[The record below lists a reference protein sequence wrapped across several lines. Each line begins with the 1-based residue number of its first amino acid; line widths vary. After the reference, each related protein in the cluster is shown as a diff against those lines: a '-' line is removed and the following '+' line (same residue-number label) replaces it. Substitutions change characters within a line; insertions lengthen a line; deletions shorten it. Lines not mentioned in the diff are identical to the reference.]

1 MQVEPSTVDLTP
13 LRPTPGLDNSDYQTS
28 RQFTFLVSMI
38 QTVRRMH
45 DIKEACTTNDWMSDP
60 QFVALETK
68 LTVWHNGLPRDMTI
82 IWPQDDSPPW
92 LPSHFVG
99 NMHTYYH
106 LTEIMLHRPQLSV
119 SGAFADGSWKRHMLI
134 SYGAAKSMCRLQEG
148 IFQQF
153 GLPGLMCMQRGI
165 NFVIYAVLTCAL
177 IHLVSTDWSST
188 NGVANIALGGYYLTG
203 SRTQH

>member
-1 MQVEPSTVDLTP
+1 MQVKPSTVDLTR
-13 LRPTPGLDNSDYQTS
+13 LRPTPGLDDSDYRIS

-45 DIKEACTTNDWMSDP
+45 DIKEDCSTNDWMSDP
-60 QFVALETK
+60 EFVALETK
-68 LTVWHNGLPRDMTI
+68 LVKWLEGLPRDMQI
-82 IWPQDDSPPW
+82 NWPQDDSPPW

-106 LTEIMLHRPQLSV
+106 LTVIMLHRPQLSV

-134 SYGAAKSMCRLQEG
+134 SYGSAKHMCRLQEG

-177 IHLVSTDWSST
+177 IHLVSASL
-188 NGVANIALGGYYLTG
+188 ALDE
-203 SRTQH
+203 

>member
-1 MQVEPSTVDLTP
+1 MQVQPSTVDLTP
-13 LRPTPGLDNSDYQTS
+13 LRPTPGLDDSDYRTS

-45 DIKEACTTNDWMSDP
+45 DIKEACATNDWMSDP
-60 QFVALETK
+60 EFVALETK
-68 LTVWHNGLPRDMTI
+68 LTKWLEGLPRDMQIT
-82 IWPQDDSPPW
+82 WPQGDSPPW

-106 LTEIMLHRPQLSV
+106 LTVIMLHRPQLSV

-134 SYGAAKSMCRLQEG
+134 SYGSAKAMCRLQEG

-165 NFVIYAVLTCAL
+165 SFVIYAVLTCAL
-177 IHLVSTDWSST
+177 IHLV
-188 NGVANIALGGYYLTG
+188 GLKLILE
-203 SRTQH
+203 

>member
-13 LRPTPGLDNSDYQTS
+13 LKPTLGLDSSDYQTS

-45 DIKEACTTNDWMSDP
+45 DIKEACVTNDWMSDP
-60 QFVALETK
+60 EFVALEIK
-68 LTVWHNGLPRDMTI
+68 LTKWLDGLPRDMQI
-82 IWPQDDSPPW
+82 NWSQDDSPPW

-106 LTEIMLHRPQLSV
+106 LTVIMLHRPQLSV

-134 SYGAAKSMCRLQEG
+134 SYRSAKAMCRLQEG
-148 IFQQF
+148 IFGRF
-153 GLPGLMCMQRGI
+153 GLTGLMCMQRGI

-177 IHLVSTDWSST
+177 IHLVSPKL
-188 NGVANIALGGYYLTG
+188 IP
-203 SRTQH
+203 R

>member
-13 LRPTPGLDNSDYQTS
+13 LMPKLGLDDSDYRAS

-45 DIKEACTTNDWMSDP
+45 DIKEACATNDWMSDP
-60 QFVALETK
+60 EFVALGTK
-68 LTVWHNGLPRDMTI
+68 LTEWLDGLPRDMQIT
-82 IWPQDDSPPW
+82 WPKDDTPPW
-92 LPSHFVG
+92 LPSHFLG

-106 LTEIMLHRPQLSV
+106 LAVIMLHRPQLSV
-119 SGAFADGSWKRHMLI
+119 SGAFADGSWKRHMLV
-134 SYGAAKSMCRLQEG
+134 SYGSAKAMCRLQEG

-177 IHLVSTDWSST
+177 IHLVSLS
-188 NGVANIALGGYYLTG
+188 
-203 SRTQH
+203 

>member
-13 LRPTPGLDNSDYQTS
+13 LRPTPGLDDSDYRIS

-45 DIKEACTTNDWMSDP
+45 DIKEACPTNDWITDP
-60 QFVALETK
+60 EFVALETK
-68 LTVWHNGLPRDMTI
+68 LTKWLDALPRDMQI
-82 IWPQDDSPPW
+82 NWPQNDRAPW
-92 LPSHFVG
+92 LPSHFIG

-106 LTEIMLHRPQLSV
+106 LTVIMLHRPQLSV

-134 SYGAAKSMCRLQEG
+134 SYGSAKAMCRLQEA

-165 NFVIYAVLTCAL
+165 NFVIYSVLTCAL
-177 IHLVSTDWSST
+177 IHLVS
-188 NGVANIALGGYYLTG
+188 AEPIF
-203 SRTQH
+203 R

>member
-38 QTVRRMH
+38 QTIRRMH
-45 DIKEACTTNDWMSDP
+45 DIKEACSTNDWMSDP
-60 QFVALETK
+60 EFVAQETK
-68 LTVWHNGLPRDMTI
+68 LTGWHNGLPRDMQI
-82 IWPQDDSPPW
+82 IWPQDNSPPW

-99 NMHTYYH
+99 NMHSYYH
-106 LTEIMLHRPQLSV
+106 LTVIMLHRPQLSV
-119 SGAFADGSWKRHMLI
+119 SSAFADGSWKRHMLI
-134 SYGAAKSMCRLQEG
+134 NYESAKAICRLQEG

-177 IHLVSTDWSST
+177 IHLVSPS
-188 NGVANIALGGYYLTG
+188 
-203 SRTQH
+203 